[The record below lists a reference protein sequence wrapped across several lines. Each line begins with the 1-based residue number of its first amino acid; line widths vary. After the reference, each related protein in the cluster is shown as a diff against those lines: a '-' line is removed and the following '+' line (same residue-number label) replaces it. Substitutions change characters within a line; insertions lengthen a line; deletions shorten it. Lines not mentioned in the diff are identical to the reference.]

1 MRSRR
6 GRARS
11 SRTISAAA
19 SISRRP
25 PTIIATTPD
34 FADGG
39 GAVLLIS
46 SDLHELLAICGR
58 LLIISG
64 GKIRE
69 TNPGERDPERLGLM
83 MAGARD

>member
-1 MRSRR
+1 M
-6 GRARS
+6 
-11 SRTISAAA
+11 
-19 SISRRP
+19 
-25 PTIIATTPD
+25 
-34 FADGG
+34 
-39 GAVLLIS
+39 LLIS
-46 SDLHELLAICGR
+46 SDLDELLAICGR